1 MEERP
6 ENKQRRVLITG
17 MGVVCALGNSTDAF
31 WEGISRG
38 RCGIGPVTLF
48 DVSGY
53 RTRLGAQVKDLDP
66 RRNLPQKS
74 IRRMSR
80 CDQMG
85 MVAAFEALKDSDLRW
100 GKVDLERFGIIIG
113 GGAGG
118 ISSAECFYED
128 YYRKGPSFA
137 HPLHVFPT
145 PPNMVTDWICLEYGL
160 KGPRST
166 VVTACSS
173 SATSIGFAADLIRYD
188 RADLMLAGGCDA
200 MCQLTFSGFN
210 SLRALDEGP
219 CRPFDANRKG
229 ISLGEGAALLVL
241 EEAEHAL
248 ARGAKIYG
256 EFAGYGISCDAYHM
270 TAPDSKGEGAVMAM
284 TSSLADA
291 GLSPEEVGYINAHGT
306 GTQYND
312 LVETLAIKTVFGERA
327 YHLPVSST
335 KSMVGHCLGAAGGI
349 EAAATLLA
357 LHYQMIPP
365 TIHYQNR
372 DEQCDLDYVPNEARK
387 GEIQVALSNSFA
399 FGGNNTAVVV
409 KRFLPPTGQEESRV

>member
-1 MEERP
+1 MEENPIDKR
-6 ENKQRRVLITG
+6 RRVVVTG
-17 MGVVCALGNSTDAF
+17 IGMVSALGNSKDAF
-31 WEGISRG
+31 WEGISQG

-53 RTRLGAQVKDLDP
+53 RTQLGAQVRDLEP
-66 RRNLPQKS
+66 KSYLPPKS
-74 IRRMSR
+74 LRRMSR
-80 CDQMG
+80 CDQIG
-85 MVAAFEALKDSDLRW
+85 FVATSEALTDSDLPW
-100 GKVDLERFGIIIG
+100 KKVNLERFGIIIG

-118 ISSAECFYED
+118 IGSAESFYED
-128 YYRKGPSFA
+128 YYRKGPTFA

-145 PPNMVTDWICLEYGL
+145 PPNMVTDWICREFGL

-173 SATSIGFAADLIRYD
+173 SATSIGYAADLIRYG

-241 EEAEHAL
+241 EESEHAL

-256 EFAGYGISCDAYHM
+256 EFAGYGISCDAHHM
-270 TAPDSKGEGAVMAM
+270 TAPDSKGEGAVRAM
-284 TSSLADA
+284 CSALADA
-291 GLSPEEVGYINAHGT
+291 ELSPEEVDYINAHGT

-312 LVETLAIKTVFGERA
+312 LVETLAIKTIFGEGA
-327 YHLPVSST
+327 YRLPVSST

-357 LHYQMIPP
+357 IHYQMIPP
-365 TIHYQNR
+365 TIHYENP
-372 DEQCDLDYVPNEARK
+372 DPQCDLDYVPNEPRRMK
-387 GEIQVALSNSFA
+387 IQVALSNSFA
-399 FGGNNTAVVV
+399 FGGNNTAVVL
-409 KRFLPPTGQEESRV
+409 KRFALPKDREGSRA